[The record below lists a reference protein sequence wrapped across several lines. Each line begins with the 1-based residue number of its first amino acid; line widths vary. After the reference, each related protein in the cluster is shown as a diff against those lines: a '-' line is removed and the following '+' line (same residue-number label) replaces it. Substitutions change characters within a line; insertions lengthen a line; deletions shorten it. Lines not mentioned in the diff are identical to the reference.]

1 MKDKPWLHLLIRA
14 ITVLALVLP
23 AAWIAWT
30 KTPVPLLLLVGIAAA
45 LVSIRIGQDGEARYG
60 RRVIVTEMLKVGRE
74 NNDRQ
79 MVLGGLAGYLML
91 ACFALAAWVAFFS

>member
-23 AAWIAWT
+23 AAWIAWA
-30 KTPVPLLLLVGIAAA
+30 KTPVPLLLLVGVAAA

-60 RRVIVTEMLKVGRE
+60 RRVIVTDMLKVGRE

-91 ACFALAAWVAFFS
+91 ACFALAAWFAFFS

>member
-23 AAWIAWT
+23 AAWIAWA
-30 KTPVPLLLLVGIAAA
+30 KTPVPLLLLVGVAAA

-60 RRVIVTEMLKVGRE
+60 RRVIVTDMLKVGRE

-91 ACFALAAWVAFFS
+91 ACFALAAWFGFFS